1 MRKTKKILTEKDE
14 IYEVYCNMC
23 GKAIEKDQF
32 GKFYEYLSV
41 DKNWGYFSKLDGQKH
56 SFDLC
61 DKCYIDIVSKFKIR
75 VLDNEY

>member
-1 MRKTKKILTEKDE
+1 MRKVKKVLTETEE

-32 GKFYEYLSV
+32 GKFLEYLSV
-41 DKNWGYFSKLDGQKH
+41 DKKWGYLSSLDGQSH

-61 DKCYIDIVSKFKIR
+61 DSCYRNIVSRFNIK
-75 VLDNEY
+75 VLDDEN